1 MIQTTAII
9 GMGALGLMYAD
20 TIAKARGRESVS
32 FVMNKERLQKYK
44 DVVFTCNGEEKTFQM
59 RDCEEM
65 EPVDLLIV
73 AVKYNGLPDA
83 MKDMRKCV
91 GENTIIMSV
100 MNGITSEK
108 MIAEEFGMEKLID
121 TVAQGMDAMKFG
133 SDLRFT
139 QMGELHIGV
148 EAGQKQENVDAV
160 AEFFDDIHMPYV
172 VEEDI
177 LFRMWAKFMLNVGI
191 NQTCMAYETTYS
203 GALTEGTEANHILI
217 AAMREVITLSNAEN
231 IGLSEKDLWLYI
243 DILKTLDPEGVPS
256 MRQDGIARRYSEV
269 EMFAGTVIKM
279 AEKHGID
286 TPANRLL
293 YQKVKAIEATY

>member
-133 SDLRFT
+133 SQLRFT

-203 GALTEGTEANHILI
+203 GALTEGTEANHTLI

-231 IGLSEKDLWLYI
+231 IGLTEKDLWLYI

>member
-44 DVVFTCNGEEKTFQM
+44 DAVFTCNGEVKTFQM

-133 SDLRFT
+133 SELRFT

-203 GALTEGTEANHILI
+203 GALTEGTEANHTLI

-279 AEKHGID
+279 AEKHGIH

>member
-44 DVVFTCNGEEKTFQM
+44 DAVFTCNGEEKTFQM

-133 SDLRFT
+133 SKLRFT

-160 AEFFDDIHMPYV
+160 AEFFDDIRMPYV

-203 GALTEGTEANHILI
+203 GALTEGTEANHTLI
-217 AAMREVITLSNAEN
+217 AAMREVITLSNAEK

>member
-20 TIAKARGRESVS
+20 IIAKARGKESVS
-32 FVMNKERLQKYK
+32 FIMNAERLRKYEGT
-44 DVVFTCNGEEKTFQM
+44 VFLCNGEKKTFQM
-59 RDCEEM
+59 KDCEKM

-73 AVKYNGLPDA
+73 AVKYNGLPEA
-83 MKDMRKCV
+83 IKDMRKCV

-108 MIAEEFGMEKLID
+108 MIAEEYGMEKLID

-133 SDLRFT
+133 NQLRFT
-139 QMGELHIGV
+139 QMGELHIGT
-148 EAGQKQENVDAV
+148 EACQKQENVTAV
-160 AEFFDDIHMPYV
+160 AEFFDEIHMPYV

-203 GALTEGTEANHILI
+203 GALAEGTEANATLI
-217 AAMREVITLSNAEN
+217 SAMREVITLSNAEN
-231 IGLSEKDLWLYI
+231 IGLAEKDLWLYI
-243 DILKTLDPEGVPS
+243 DILKTLDPDGVPS
-256 MRQDGIARRYSEV
+256 MRQDGIAKRYSEV

-279 AEKHGID
+279 AEKHGIE

-293 YQKVKAIEATY
+293 YQKVKEIEATY

>member
-133 SDLRFT
+133 SKLRFT

-203 GALTEGTEANHILI
+203 GALTEGTEANHTLI

-231 IGLSEKDLWLYI
+231 IGLTEKDLWLYI

>member
-32 FVMNKERLQKYK
+32 FVMNKERLKKYK

-160 AEFFDDIHMPYV
+160 AEFFDDIRMPYV

-203 GALTEGTEANHILI
+203 GALTEGTEANHTLI

-231 IGLSEKDLWLYI
+231 IGLTEKDLWLYI

-279 AEKHGID
+279 AEKHGIH

>member
-44 DVVFTCNGEEKTFQM
+44 DAVFTCNGEVKTFQM

-133 SDLRFT
+133 SELRFT
-139 QMGELHIGV
+139 QMGELHIGA

-203 GALTEGTEANHILI
+203 GALSEGTEANHTLI

>member
-44 DVVFTCNGEEKTFQM
+44 DAVFTCNGEEKTFQM

-133 SDLRFT
+133 SELRFT

-203 GALTEGTEANHILI
+203 GALTEGTEANHTLI

-231 IGLSEKDLWLYI
+231 IGLTEKDLWLYI

-279 AEKHGID
+279 AEKHDID

>member
-44 DVVFTCNGEEKTFQM
+44 DAVFTCNGEVKTFRM

-133 SDLRFT
+133 SQLRFT

-172 VEEDI
+172 LEEDI

-203 GALTEGTEANHILI
+203 GALTEGTEANHTLI

-231 IGLSEKDLWLYI
+231 IGLTEKDLWLYI

>member
-59 RDCEEM
+59 RDCEQM

-203 GALTEGTEANHILI
+203 GALTEGTEANHTLI

>member
-32 FVMNKERLQKYK
+32 FVINKERLQKYK

-133 SDLRFT
+133 SKLRFT

-203 GALTEGTEANHILI
+203 GALTEGTEANHTLI

-231 IGLSEKDLWLYI
+231 IGLTEKDLWLYI

>member
-133 SDLRFT
+133 SKLRFT

-160 AEFFDDIHMPYV
+160 AEFFDDSRMPYV

-203 GALTEGTEANHILI
+203 GALTEGTEANHTLI

-231 IGLSEKDLWLYI
+231 IGLTEKDLWLYI

>member
-1 MIQTTAII
+1 
-9 GMGALGLMYAD
+9 
-20 TIAKARGRESVS
+20 
-32 FVMNKERLQKYK
+32 
-44 DVVFTCNGEEKTFQM
+44 
-59 RDCEEM
+59 
-65 EPVDLLIV
+65 
-73 AVKYNGLPDA
+73 
-83 MKDMRKCV
+83 
-91 GENTIIMSV
+91 
-100 MNGITSEK
+100 
-108 MIAEEFGMEKLID
+108 
-121 TVAQGMDAMKFG
+121 MKFG
-133 SDLRFT
+133 SELRFT

-172 VEEDI
+172 VEEDT

-203 GALTEGTEANHILI
+203 GALTEGTEANHTLI

-231 IGLSEKDLWLYI
+231 IGLTEKDLWLYI

>member
-1 MIQTTAII
+1 MFQTTAII
-9 GMGALGLMYAD
+9 GMGALGQMYAD

-44 DVVFTCNGEEKTFQM
+44 DAVFTCNGEVKTFRM

-133 SDLRFT
+133 SELRFT

-203 GALTEGTEANHILI
+203 GALTEGTEANHTLI

>member
-133 SDLRFT
+133 SKLRFT

-203 GALTEGTEANHILI
+203 GALTEGTEANHTLI

>member
-133 SDLRFT
+133 SKLRFT
-139 QMGELHIGV
+139 QMG
-148 EAGQKQENVDAV
+148 
-160 AEFFDDIHMPYV
+160 
-172 VEEDI
+172 
-177 LFRMWAKFMLNVGI
+177 
-191 NQTCMAYETTYS
+191 
-203 GALTEGTEANHILI
+203 
-217 AAMREVITLSNAEN
+217 
-231 IGLSEKDLWLYI
+231 
-243 DILKTLDPEGVPS
+243 
-256 MRQDGIARRYSEV
+256 
-269 EMFAGTVIKM
+269 
-279 AEKHGID
+279 
-286 TPANRLL
+286 
-293 YQKVKAIEATY
+293 

>member
-133 SDLRFT
+133 SELRFT

-203 GALTEGTEANHILI
+203 GALTEGTEANHTLI

-231 IGLSEKDLWLYI
+231 IGLTEKDLWLYI

>member
-9 GMGALGLMYAD
+9 GMGELGLMYAD

-44 DVVFTCNGEEKTFQM
+44 DAVFTCNGEVKTFRM

-133 SDLRFT
+133 SQLRFT

-160 AEFFDDIHMPYV
+160 AEFFDDIRMPYV

-203 GALTEGTEANHILI
+203 GALTEGTEANHTLI

-286 TPANRLL
+286 TPVNRLL

>member
-1 MIQTTAII
+1 
-9 GMGALGLMYAD
+9 
-20 TIAKARGRESVS
+20 
-32 FVMNKERLQKYK
+32 
-44 DVVFTCNGEEKTFQM
+44 
-59 RDCEEM
+59 
-65 EPVDLLIV
+65 
-73 AVKYNGLPDA
+73 
-83 MKDMRKCV
+83 
-91 GENTIIMSV
+91 
-100 MNGITSEK
+100 
-108 MIAEEFGMEKLID
+108 
-121 TVAQGMDAMKFG
+121 MDAMKFG
-133 SDLRFT
+133 SELRFT

-203 GALTEGTEANHILI
+203 GALTEGTEANDTLI

>member
-203 GALTEGTEANHILI
+203 GALTEGTEANHTLI

>member
-9 GMGALGLMYAD
+9 GMGALRLNYAD
-20 TIAKARGRESVS
+20 TIAKARCRESVS
-32 FVMNKERLQKYK
+32 CVMNKERLQKYK

-133 SDLRFT
+133 SELRFT

-203 GALTEGTEANHILI
+203 GALTEGTEANHTLI

-231 IGLSEKDLWLYI
+231 IGLTDKDLWLYI
-243 DILKTLDPEGVPS
+243 DILKTLEPEGVRS

-286 TPANRLL
+286 TPAKRLL
-293 YQKVKAIEATY
+293 DQKVKAIEATY

>member
-133 SDLRFT
+133 SQLRFT

-203 GALTEGTEANHILI
+203 GALTEGTEANDTLI

-231 IGLSEKDLWLYI
+231 IGLTEKDLWLYI

>member
-1 MIQTTAII
+1 
-9 GMGALGLMYAD
+9 MGALGLMYAD

-133 SDLRFT
+133 SKLRFT

-160 AEFFDDIHMPYV
+160 AEFFDDIRMPYV

-203 GALTEGTEANHILI
+203 GALTEGTEANHTLI

-231 IGLSEKDLWLYI
+231 IGLTEKDLWLYI

>member
-133 SDLRFT
+133 SQLRFT

-203 GALTEGTEANHILI
+203 GALTEGTEANHTLI

>member
-32 FVMNKERLQKYK
+32 FAMNKERSQKYK
-44 DVVFTCNGEEKTFQM
+44 DVVFTCTGEEKTFQM

-160 AEFFDDIHMPYV
+160 AEFFDDIRMPYV

-177 LFRMWAKFMLNVGI
+177 LFRMWAKFMLNV
-191 NQTCMAYETTYS
+191 
-203 GALTEGTEANHILI
+203 
-217 AAMREVITLSNAEN
+217 
-231 IGLSEKDLWLYI
+231 
-243 DILKTLDPEGVPS
+243 
-256 MRQDGIARRYSEV
+256 
-269 EMFAGTVIKM
+269 
-279 AEKHGID
+279 
-286 TPANRLL
+286 
-293 YQKVKAIEATY
+293 

>member
-44 DVVFTCNGEEKTFQM
+44 DAVFTCNGEEKTFQM

-108 MIAEEFGMEKLID
+108 MIAEEFGM
-121 TVAQGMDAMKFG
+121 
-133 SDLRFT
+133 
-139 QMGELHIGV
+139 
-148 EAGQKQENVDAV
+148 
-160 AEFFDDIHMPYV
+160 
-172 VEEDI
+172 
-177 LFRMWAKFMLNVGI
+177 
-191 NQTCMAYETTYS
+191 
-203 GALTEGTEANHILI
+203 
-217 AAMREVITLSNAEN
+217 
-231 IGLSEKDLWLYI
+231 
-243 DILKTLDPEGVPS
+243 
-256 MRQDGIARRYSEV
+256 
-269 EMFAGTVIKM
+269 
-279 AEKHGID
+279 
-286 TPANRLL
+286 
-293 YQKVKAIEATY
+293 

>member
-133 SDLRFT
+133 SELRFT
-139 QMGELHIGV
+139 QMGELHIGA

-203 GALTEGTEANHILI
+203 GALTEGTEANHTLI

-231 IGLSEKDLWLYI
+231 IGLTEKDLWLYI